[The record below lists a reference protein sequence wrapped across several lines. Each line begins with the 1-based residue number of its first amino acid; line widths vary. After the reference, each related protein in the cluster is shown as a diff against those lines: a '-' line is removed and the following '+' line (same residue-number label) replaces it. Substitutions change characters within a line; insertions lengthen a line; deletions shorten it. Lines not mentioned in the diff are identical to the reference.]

1 MSLHPKCH
9 LIAVSGGKGGV
20 GKSVFSANFSVAIQ
34 LELRKRVLLIDM
46 DANSCGDQNIILG
59 LRPQKSVRDLAS
71 YTGQINPQTI
81 PSILNKHPSGLF
93 YLAAVKSPE
102 ERLSIHAESFQRQL
116 TQLSPFFDYIIVDV
130 GCNMDQAQIA
140 MLDIASAAIM
150 ITTPEIL
157 AVNQTKRLINDMIA
171 QTLPSDLFQ
180 IIVNK
185 ASKAGMPP
193 QMISQQIGKAVIGVI
208 PQDDITTTAAL
219 QRSTPFVNP
228 QANTPIAT
236 SYRNIVRSITG
247 SGLLQKMKSFSRPTR
262 PSAAGGETSNTPGLN
277 ISGAIDPRNLMKI
290 RIHEGLITEMDLKK
304 GITDTKGDPAKEEA
318 LQSQTKQIIT
328 KLIDR
333 EQSKMSRE
341 ERSQIIKE
349 VLDEALG
356 LGPLEALLEDD
367 DVSEIMVNG
376 PTQIFVERKGKL
388 SLSTIT
394 FTSNLQLINVIKRIV
409 EPLGRQINEKSPYV
423 DARLQDGS
431 RVNAVI
437 GPIALDGGSI
447 TIRKFAK
454 EKVTPNHY
462 INWGS
467 MTSSMVDFLKICV
480 ENGLNIVISGGT
492 GSGKTTLL
500 NVLSNFIPATERII
514 TVEDAAEL
522 QLGQEHVVR
531 LETRPA
537 NMEGS
542 GEISIRD
549 LVKNTLRMRPDRI
562 IVGECRGGEALDMLQ
577 AMNTGHDGSM
587 TTTHANSP
595 REGIARIE
603 TLCMMADAGLP
614 IEAIKKQIAGAVDL
628 IVQIGRLSDGSR
640 KIKSIQEVVGM
651 QGDTIT
657 LQEVFRFKETGF
669 DKNRKII
676 GEFQATGLIPTFIE
690 EFERKGVKVPR
701 TLFSNNPVPPKA
713 VAQVA
718 AKPKL
723 KKVPGGNK

>member
-1 MSLHPKCH
+1 MSIHPKCH
-9 LIAVSGGKGGV
+9 LIAISGGKGGV
-20 GKSVFSANFSVAIQ
+20 GKSVFAANFAMAMQ
-34 LELRKRVLLIDM
+34 LDLRKRVLLIDL

-59 LRPQKSVRDLAS
+59 VRPQKSVRDLAS

-81 PSILNKHPSGLF
+81 GSILNKHPSGLM
-93 YLAAVKSPE
+93 YLAAVKVPD
-102 ERLSIHAESFQRQL
+102 ERLSVSADSFQRQL
-116 TQLSPFFDYIIVDV
+116 AQLSPHFDYIIVDL
-130 GCNMDQAQIA
+130 GCSIEDAQLAI
-140 MLDIASAAIM
+140 LDVASAAIM
-150 ITTPEIL
+150 VTTPEIL

-171 QTLPSDLFQ
+171 NTLPADLFQ
-180 IIVNK
+180 IVVNK

-193 QMISQQIGKAVIGVI
+193 QMISQQFGKNIIGML
-208 PQDDITTTAAL
+208 PQDDITTTSAL

-228 QANTPIAT
+228 QAKTPIAT
-236 SYRNIVRSITG
+236 AYRNVVRSVTG
-247 SGLLQKMKSFSRPTR
+247 SGLLQKMKSFSRPKR
-262 PSAAGGETSNTPGLN
+262 ASSSESNST
-277 ISGAIDPRNLMKI
+277 GAIAHGENLDPRNLMKV

-318 LQSQTKQIIT
+318 LRKQTQQIIT

-333 EQSKMSRE
+333 EQSNMSRD
-341 ERSQIIKE
+341 ERAQVIKE

-356 LGPLEALLEDD
+356 LGPLEKLLEDD

-376 PTQIFVERKGKL
+376 PNQIFMERKGKL
-388 SLSTIT
+388 ALSPVT
-394 FTSNLQLINVIKRIV
+394 FTSNLQLVNVIKRIV

-423 DARLQDGS
+423 DARLKDGS

-437 GPIALDGGSI
+437 NPIALDGGSI

-454 EKVTPNHY
+454 EKITPNHY

-480 ENGLNIVISGGT
+480 ENGLNIIISGGT

-500 NVLSNFIPATERII
+500 NVLSNFIPSGERII

-522 QLGQEHVVR
+522 QLGQDHVVR

-614 IEAIKKQIAGAVDL
+614 VEAIKKQIAGAVDL

-640 KIKSIQEVVGM
+640 KIKSITEVVGM

-657 LQEVFRFKETGF
+657 LQEIFRFKETGF

-690 EFERKGVKVPR
+690 EFERKGIKVPR
-701 TLFSNNPVPPKA
+701 TLFSNNMNPKQA
-713 VAQVA
+713 A
-718 AKPKL
+718 AKPAL

>member
-20 GKSVFSANFSVAIQ
+20 GKSVFSANFAIACQ
-34 LELRKRVLLIDM
+34 MDLRARVLLIDL
-46 DANSCGDQNIILG
+46 DQNSCGDQNLIIG
-59 LRPQKSVRDLAS
+59 VRPQKSVRDLVS

-81 PSILNKHPSGLF
+81 PGILNKHPSGLF
-93 YLAAVKSPE
+93 YLAAVKSSD
-102 ERLSIHAESFQRQL
+102 ERLTVNAGNLQRQL
-116 TQLSPFFDYIIVDV
+116 YQLGPHFDYIIVDI
-130 GCNMDQAQIA
+130 GTEIEEAQLA
-140 MLDIASAAIM
+140 MLDIASACVM
-150 ITTPEIL
+150 LTTPEIL
-157 AVNQTKRLINDMIA
+157 AVNQTKRQINDLIGK
-171 QTLPSDLFQ
+171 TLPSELFHV
-180 IIVNK
+180 IVNK

-193 QMISQQIGKAVIGVI
+193 QMIAQTLGKQVIGAI

-219 QRSTPFVNP
+219 QRATPFVNP
-228 QANTPIAT
+228 QAKTPIAT
-236 SYRNIVRSITG
+236 SYRNLVRTISG
-247 SGLLQKMKSFSRPTR
+247 SGMLQKMKSFSRPSR
-262 PSAAGGETSNTPGLN
+262 NESAPTKAAVNVAGAGD
-277 ISGAIDPRNLMKI
+277 DPRTLMKL

-304 GITDTKGDPAKEEA
+304 GITDTKGDPSKEEA
-318 LQSQTKQIIT
+318 LRNKTQQMVT

-333 EQSKMSRE
+333 EQAKLSRE

-356 LGPLEALLEDD
+356 LGPLEELLSDD

-376 PTQIFVERKGKL
+376 PKQIFIERKGKL
-388 SLSTIT
+388 TLSKVT

-409 EPLGRQINEKSPYV
+409 EPLGRQINENSPYV

-437 GPIALDGGSI
+437 APIALDGASI

-454 EKVTPNHY
+454 EKITPNHY

-531 LETRPA
+531 LETRPS
-537 NMEGS
+537 NMEGT
-542 GEISIRD
+542 GEIGIRD

-595 REGIARIE
+595 REGIARLE

-614 IEAIKKQIAGAVDL
+614 VDAIRKQIAGAVDL

-640 KIKSIQEVVGM
+640 KIKSITEVVGM

-690 EFERKGVKVPR
+690 EFERKGIKIPR
-701 TLFSNNPVPPKA
+701 TLFSNAPQA
-713 VAQVA
+713 VSKPQAA
-718 AKPKL
+718 AKPAL
-723 KKVPGGNK
+723 KKVSGGNK